1 MSSPSTGGAEPKP
14 AQCPGFEPQQWR
26 RGVCKNCFRSAER
39 HGEHRS
45 SSPPETEVAAST
57 GACLQPTDKFGN
69 NDNKTYL
76 TTALYKS
83 VIIIII
89 IIISVQAISDTEDE
103 EKII

>member
-1 MSSPSTGGAEPKP
+1 
-14 AQCPGFEPQQWR
+14 
-26 RGVCKNCFRSAER
+26 
-39 HGEHRS
+39 
-45 SSPPETEVAAST
+45 VAAST